1 MIRIIMNQRIVTPI
15 PLISSDS
22 LAPTLASETDKR
34 SRQAHLMQLR
44 SMDVVSWQR
53 RSERLDGHVVND
65 SRETRHRCE
74 FPQLASELPRQLKPP
89 SSRGITPGEQA
100 MSGISGIG
108 GLDASAWI
116 GMTGIGGVSAAS
128 ASAVS
133 GAPTMGASE
142 SLALSPSMQALIQ
155 TIRNFSSAEIFMALL
170 LAAQTEGCEKKHHI
184 RSATDV
190 LAGLAL
196 SGLFRQGPQVNAQFE
211 MPPTAM
217 VAQAGSSPT
226 INVSG

>member
-1 MIRIIMNQRIVTPI
+1 
-15 PLISSDS
+15 
-22 LAPTLASETDKR
+22 
-34 SRQAHLMQLR
+34 
-44 SMDVVSWQR
+44 
-53 RSERLDGHVVND
+53 
-65 SRETRHRCE
+65 
-74 FPQLASELPRQLKPP
+74 
-89 SSRGITPGEQA
+89 

-116 GMTGIGGVSAAS
+116 GMTGMGGVTAAS

-133 GAPTMGASE
+133 GTPTMGASE

-170 LAAQTEGCEKKHHI
+170 LAAQTEGCEQKHHG
-184 RSATDV
+184 RSAADV

-196 SGLFRQGPQVNAQFE
+196 AGLFGQSTQGNVQFE

-217 VAQAGSSPT
+217 VAAAGSAPT